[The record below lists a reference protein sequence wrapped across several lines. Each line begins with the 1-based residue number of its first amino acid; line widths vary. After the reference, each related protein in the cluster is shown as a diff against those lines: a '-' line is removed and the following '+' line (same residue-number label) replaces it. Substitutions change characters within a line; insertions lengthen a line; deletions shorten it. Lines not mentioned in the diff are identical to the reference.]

1 MIDATYRV
9 VGIYETGTGY
19 EDAGGVIALSET
31 QRAFKKPNQ
40 VSFFMLKLKD
50 TSKADLVR
58 AQIEARWSQVAVSK
72 STEFAEKT
80 NDMQTFRSMASA
92 LSFLSILIGGVGIMN
107 AMLMNVFERTREI
120 GTLRALGWRRRRVVG
135 MIVSESLALAFLS
148 GIAGILL
155 GVGLGNLIAM
165 EPTMGAWL
173 KGEYSLRLFA
183 QAIGIAL
190 VLGGIGALYP
200 AWRAANLSPIEA
212 LRYE

>member
-1 MIDATYRV
+1 
-9 VGIYETGTGY
+9 
-19 EDAGGVIALSET
+19 
-31 QRAFKKPNQ
+31 
-40 VSFFMLKLKD
+40 
-50 TSKADLVR
+50 
-58 AQIEARWSQVAVSK
+58 
-72 STEFAEKT
+72 
-80 NDMQTFRSMASA
+80 
-92 LSFLSILIGGVGIMN
+92 
-107 AMLMNVFERTREI
+107 MLMSVFERTREI